1 MKASEFVAAYA
12 GKGLA
17 TCEREALNQIAEGG
31 LAQPPSLEV
40 PVQIPPSAGQA
51 GHTGS
56 FFAVGD
62 YLAIGEPGDYLRIP
76 LTPRNAQRVADLFS
90 VQLPTRKMV
99 DAIYAAA
106 PVKVELG
113 GEVPNKGADLN
124 QYLAHSR
131 KMDDAIV
138 REGGML
144 PGSLLAGGAPLGAGV
159 RPVAGGMK
167 DVVVAPNMPAGKVLI
182 YGWHHK
188 DGSHTQPF
196 SYVHSAEYVDY
207 SHGVRLISPNMI
219 VDGRETTVAEVLAD
233 PVLSKLLSDQGPV
246 VRPRYGK
253 PPPSF
258 GGEALSYGEMLARL
272 RALG

>member
-1 MKASEFVAAYA
+1 MRATEFVQTYA
-12 GKGLA
+12 KKGLA
-17 TCEREALNQIAEGG
+17 TWEREALNLIAEGG
-31 LAQPPSLEV
+31 LAQPPSLPV
-40 PVQIPPSAGQA
+40 PVQTPDGQ
-51 GHTGS
+51 HTGT

-76 LTPRNAQRVADLFS
+76 LTPRSAQRVADLFS
-90 VQLPTRKMV
+90 VGLPTRKMV
-99 DAIYAAA
+99 DAIWAAA
-106 PVKVELG
+106 PTKVELG

-138 REGGML
+138 RAGGMQA
-144 PGSLLAGGAPLGAGV
+144 GSLLAGGSPLSGGV

-167 DVVVAPNMPAGKVLI
+167 DIVIAPNVPAGKVLI
-182 YGWHHK
+182 YGWHHL
-188 DGSHTQPF
+188 DGNHTQPF
-196 SYVHSAEYVDY
+196 SDIHSDQYVDY
-207 SHGVRLISPNMI
+207 SHGVRLISPNMV
-219 VDGRETTVAEVLAD
+219 VDGRDVTVAEILAD

-246 VRPRYGK
+246 LRPRYGK

-258 GGEALSYGEMLARL
+258 GGEPLTYAEMLARL